1 MRPVWKVVVDG
12 RQNATAAIR
21 DRFLS
26 LRVTDEAGR
35 ESDSCELR
43 LDDRGGAIEQ
53 PRRGATLEV
62 SLGYEDRDV
71 TVVGAYVVDEIAFAG
86 PPQTLVV
93 RAKAADM
100 QGGLKAQQTRSWED
114 VTLGA
119 LVGRLAA
126 DHGLEARVGSSLRTV
141 RIPHLDQTEESDLH
155 LLTRLAG
162 DYDAVAKPT
171 GGHLLFV
178 PRWQSA
184 SATGKPMPS
193 VAVRPVDTSSWS
205 VTIADRPKY
214 GSVRAHWH
222 DAASGERK
230 AETAGSDDPAFT
242 LWRSYATAAEAR
254 HAARSMLARL
264 AAGTRRL
271 ILDLAPGQPAVA
283 AEEELRLAG
292 FRDGVDGSWT
302 CQRAVH
308 TLDSRGYRTRA
319 EGVVGP
325 TRERAS
331 QPLRRPSTAP

>member
-1 MRPVWKVVVDG
+1 MRPAWNVVVDG
-12 RQNATAAIR
+12 RQDATAAIR

-26 LRVTDEAGR
+26 LRVADEAVR
-35 ESDSCELR
+35 QSDAFELR
-43 LDDRGGAIEQ
+43 LDDRGGAIER
-53 PRRGATLEV
+53 PRRGAKLEV
-62 SLGYEDRDV
+62 SLGYEDRGV
-71 TVVGAYVVDEIAFAG
+71 TLAGTYVVDEIGLAG
-86 PPQTLVV
+86 PPQILVV

-100 QGGLKAQQTRSWED
+100 RGGLKAQKSRSWDD

-119 LVGRLAA
+119 LVGRIAA

-162 DYDAVAKPT
+162 DYDAVAKPA

-178 PRWQSA
+178 PRWQAA
-184 SATGKPMPS
+184 SATGKPMPT
-193 VAVRPVDTSSWS
+193 VAVRPGDTSSWS

-214 GSVRAHWH
+214 RSVRAHWH

-242 LWRSYATAAEAR
+242 LRRSYATAAEAR

-264 AAGTRRL
+264 AGGMRRL
-271 ILDLAPGQPAVA
+271 ILELAPGQPAVA
-283 AEEELRLAG
+283 AEGELRLAG

-319 EGVVGP
+319 EGAVGP
-325 TRERAS
+325 T
-331 QPLRRPSTAP
+331 

>member
-12 RQNATAAIR
+12 RQDATAAIR

-35 ESDSCELR
+35 ESDAFELR
-43 LDDRGGAIEQ
+43 LDDRGSAIEL
-53 PRRGATLEV
+53 PRRGARLEV
-62 SLGYEDRDV
+62 SLGYEDRGATV
-71 TVVGAYVVDEIAFAG
+71 TGTYTVDEIAVAA

-93 RAKAADM
+93 RARAADM
-100 QGGLKAQQTRSWED
+100 RGGLKAQKTRSWDE

-119 LVGRLAA
+119 LVGRIAA

-155 LLTRLAG
+155 LLTRLAR
-162 DYDAVAKPT
+162 DYDAVAKPA
-171 GGHLLFV
+171 GGYLLFV
-178 PRWQSA
+178 PRWQDA

-193 VAVRPVDTSSWS
+193 VAVRPGDTSSWS

-214 GSVRAHWH
+214 NSVRAHWH

-242 LWRSYATAAEAR
+242 LRRTYPTAAEAR
-254 HAARSMLARL
+254 QAARSMLARL
-264 AAGTRRL
+264 AGGTHRL

-283 AEEELRLAG
+283 AEGELRLAG
-292 FRDGVDGSWT
+292 FRDGVDGPWT

-319 EGVVGP
+319 EGA
-325 TRERAS
+325 TR
-331 QPLRRPSTAP
+331 PP